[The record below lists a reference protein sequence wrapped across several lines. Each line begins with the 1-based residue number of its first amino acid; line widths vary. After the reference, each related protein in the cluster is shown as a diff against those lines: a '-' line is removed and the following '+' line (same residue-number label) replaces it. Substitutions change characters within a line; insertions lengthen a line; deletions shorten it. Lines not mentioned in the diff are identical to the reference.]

1 MSHERSPAQQNSRGR
16 FSYNFSMLL
25 SDRDVAAILRRSRAT
40 VWRRVADGAL
50 PRPIKL
56 GGLSRFVVAE
66 VMDRVE
72 AAKTSRDS
80 EAGE

>member
-1 MSHERSPAQQNSRGR
+1 MSHERSPAQQNSRGQ

-25 SDRDVAAILRRSRAT
+25 SDRDVAAILRCSRAT
-40 VWRRVADGAL
+40 VWRHVADGSL

-72 AAKTSRDS
+72 AAKASRDS